1 MHWITAFGIS
11 FALYAHQHGLQPIY
25 PGDVIAMALLGLFLT
40 AMSWSAHQRARQ
52 DQAGEEVF
60 LRLGQALKR
69 IVRPMHPRL

>member
-1 MHWITAFGIS
+1 MHWIAAFGIS
-11 FALYAHQHGLQPIY
+11 FALHVHQHGLQPIY
-25 PGDVIAMALLGLFLT
+25 TGDIIAMPLLCLFLA

-52 DQAGEEVF
+52 DQSGEQVL